1 MTTKT
6 HTQSIQQMLAKSDR
20 QFAAGDARQGSAT
33 LWRAAEC
40 AMTAVAKQRGWAHD
54 DNNALFAAAKRL
66 AEEQGDR
73 IILSEYLAAEIFR
86 DNAQYGYLEDYE
98 IEAFVPPTHDTIYH
112 LLSFVEEPSLD
123 EAATA

>member
-54 DNNALFAAAKRL
+54 DNKALLTAAKRL
-66 AEEQGDR
+66 AEEQDNISVHTGFG
-73 IILSEYLAAEIFR
+73 AAEMFR
-86 DNAQYGYLEDYE
+86 DNAKYGYLEDYE
-98 IEAFVPPTHDTIYH
+98 IEAFVPPTHDTINH